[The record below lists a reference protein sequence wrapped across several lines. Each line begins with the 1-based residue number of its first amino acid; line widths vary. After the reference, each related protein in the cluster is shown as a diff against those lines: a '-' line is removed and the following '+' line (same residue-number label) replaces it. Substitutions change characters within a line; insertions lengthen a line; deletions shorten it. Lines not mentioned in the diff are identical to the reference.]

1 MPLKIP
7 FMKKQLFILVF
18 LFVSAQCTNAQN
30 KLNIDSLAKLLEV
43 WVDIPLVT
51 PGQSNADAPSD
62 AIVLYNGRNTDAFQK
77 KDGSPAGWKIDADGA
92 LTDIK
97 GAGDLI
103 TKQAFGS
110 CQLHLEFREPK
121 EIKGSGQSRGNSG
134 VYLMSKYEIQVL
146 DSYEN
151 PTYSNGQ
158 AGAVYKQHVPLV
170 NASRKPG
177 EWQTYDII
185 FTAPQFKD
193 NGDLESPARVTVI
206 HNGVLI
212 QNNVTIAGPTD
223 WVMKPKY
230 VKHASKLPL
239 LLQDHGDDG
248 NPISYRNIWIRNL

>member
-1 MPLKIP
+1 
-7 FMKKQLFILVF
+7 MKKQLL
-18 LFVSAQCTNAQN
+18 LLTCLLASTQFVTAQK
-30 KLNIDSLAKLLEV
+30 KLNIDSLAGLLEV
-43 WVDIPLVT
+43 WVNVPLVT

-62 AIVLYNGRNTDAFQK
+62 ATILYNGHGLSAFQK

-92 LTDIK
+92 VTDIK

-103 TKQAFGS
+103 TKEAFGN
-110 CQLHLEFREPK
+110 CQLHLEFREPSEVK
-121 EIKGSGQSRGNSG
+121 SSGQGRGNSG
-134 VYLMSKYEIQVL
+134 VYIMGKYEIQVL
-146 DSYEN
+146 DSYNN

-177 EWQTYDII
+177 EWQSYDII
-185 FTAPQFKD
+185 FTAPLFKE

-212 QNNVTIAGPTD
+212 QNNVTILGPTD
-223 WVMKPKY
+223 WVIKPKY
-230 VKHASKLPL
+230 EKHASKLPL
-239 LLQDHGDDG
+239 MLQDHGDDG

>member
-1 MPLKIP
+1 
-7 FMKKQLFILVF
+7 MKKQLLLLTC
-18 LFVSAQCTNAQN
+18 LFASTQFVTAQK
-30 KLNIDSLAKLLEV
+30 KLNIDSLAGLLEV
-43 WVDIPLVT
+43 WVNVPLVT

-62 AIVLYNGRNTDAFQK
+62 ATILYNGNGLGAFQK

-92 LTDIK
+92 ITDIK

-103 TKQAFGS
+103 TKEAFGN
-110 CQLHLEFREPK
+110 CQLHIEFREPSEVK
-121 EIKGSGQSRGNSG
+121 SSGQGRGNSG
-134 VYLMSKYEIQVL
+134 VYIMGKYEIQVL
-146 DSYEN
+146 DSYNN

-177 EWQTYDII
+177 EWQSYDII
-185 FTAPQFKD
+185 FTAPLFKD

-212 QNNVTIAGPTD
+212 QNNVTILGPTD
-223 WVMKPKY
+223 WVMKPVYK
-230 VKHASKLPL
+230 KHAAKLPL
-239 LLQDHGDDG
+239 MLQDHGDDG

>member
-1 MPLKIP
+1 
-7 FMKKQLFILVF
+7 MKKQLL
-18 LFVSAQCTNAQN
+18 LLTCLLASTQFVTAQK
-30 KLNIDSLAKLLEV
+30 KLNIDSLAGLLEV
-43 WVDIPLVT
+43 WVNVPLVT

-62 AIVLYNGRNTDAFQK
+62 ATILYNGHGLSAFQK

-92 LTDIK
+92 ITDIT

-103 TKQAFGS
+103 TKEAFGN
-110 CQLHLEFREPK
+110 CQLHIEFREPAEVK
-121 EIKGSGQSRGNSG
+121 SSGQGRGNSG
-134 VYLMSKYEIQVL
+134 VYIMGMYEIQVL
-146 DSYEN
+146 DSYNN

-177 EWQTYDII
+177 EWQSYDII
-185 FTAPQFKD
+185 FTAPLFKE

-212 QNNVTIAGPTD
+212 QNNVTILGPTD
-223 WVMKPKY
+223 WVMKPVYK
-230 VKHASKLPL
+230 KHASKLPL
-239 LLQDHGDDG
+239 MLQDHGDDG

>member
-1 MPLKIP
+1 
-7 FMKKQLFILVF
+7 MKKQLL
-18 LFVSAQCTNAQN
+18 LLTCLLASTQFVTAQK
-30 KLNIDSLAKLLEV
+30 KLNIDSLAGLLEV
-43 WVDIPLVT
+43 WVNVPLVT

-62 AIVLYNGRNTDAFQK
+62 ATILYNGNGLGAFQK

-92 LTDIK
+92 ITDIK

-103 TKQAFGS
+103 TKEAFGN
-110 CQLHLEFREPK
+110 CQLHIEFREPSEVK
-121 EIKGSGQSRGNSG
+121 SSGQGRGNSG
-134 VYLMSKYEIQVL
+134 VYIMGKYEIQVL
-146 DSYEN
+146 DSYNN

-177 EWQTYDII
+177 EWQSYDII
-185 FTAPQFKD
+185 FTAPLFKD

-212 QNNVTIAGPTD
+212 QNNVTILGPTD
-223 WVMKPKY
+223 WVMKPVYK
-230 VKHASKLPL
+230 KHAAKLPL
-239 LLQDHGDDG
+239 MLQDHGDDG

>member
-1 MPLKIP
+1 
-7 FMKKQLFILVF
+7 MKKQLLV
-18 LFVSAQCTNAQN
+18 LACLLASTQFVTAQK
-30 KLNIDSLAKLLEV
+30 KLNIDSLAGLLEV
-43 WVDIPLVT
+43 WVNVPLVT

-62 AIVLYNGRNTDAFQK
+62 ATILYNGHGLGAFQK

-92 LTDIK
+92 VTDIK

-103 TKQAFGS
+103 TKEAFGN
-110 CQLHLEFREPK
+110 CQLHIEFREPAEVK
-121 EIKGSGQSRGNSG
+121 SSGQGRGNSG
-134 VYLMSKYEIQVL
+134 VYLMGKYEIQVL
-146 DSYEN
+146 DSYNN

-177 EWQTYDII
+177 EWQSYDII
-185 FTAPQFKD
+185 FTAPLFKE
-193 NGDLESPARVTVI
+193 NGDVESPARVTVI

-212 QNNVTIAGPTD
+212 QNNVTILGTTD

-230 VKHASKLPL
+230 KKHAAKLPL
-239 LLQDHGDDG
+239 MLQDHGDDG

>member
-1 MPLKIP
+1 
-7 FMKKQLFILVF
+7 MKKQLLV
-18 LFVSAQCTNAQN
+18 LACLLASTQFVTAQK
-30 KLNIDSLAKLLEV
+30 KLNIDSLAGLLEV
-43 WVDIPLVT
+43 WVNVPLVT

-62 AIVLYNGRNTDAFQK
+62 ATILYNGHGLGAFQK

-92 LTDIK
+92 VTDIK

-103 TKQAFGS
+103 TKEAFGN
-110 CQLHLEFREPK
+110 CQLHIEFREPAEVK
-121 EIKGSGQSRGNSG
+121 SSGQGRGNSG
-134 VYLMSKYEIQVL
+134 VYIMGKYEIQVL
-146 DSYEN
+146 DSYNN

-177 EWQTYDII
+177 EWQSYDII
-185 FTAPQFKD
+185 FTAPLFKG
-193 NGDLESPARVTVI
+193 NGDVESPARVTVI

-212 QNNVTIAGPTD
+212 QNNVTILGTTD

-230 VKHASKLPL
+230 KKHAAKLPL
-239 LLQDHGDDG
+239 MLQDHGDDG